1 MIPEGLIGALRAAG
15 HVTLLTGAGTSAESG
30 LATFR
35 APLTGLW
42 ENFNPM
48 DCATL
53 HAFESEP
60 ALVWGWY
67 EWRRMRVMQAEPGHR
82 SARPAACRC

>member
-15 HVTLLTGAGTSAESG
+15 HVMLLTGAGISAESG

-48 DCATL
+48 DFATL
-53 HAFESEP
+53 HALNQTPRWCGAGMSGVEC
-60 ALVWGWY
+60 G
-67 EWRRMRVMQAEPGHR
+67 
-82 SARPAACRC
+82 